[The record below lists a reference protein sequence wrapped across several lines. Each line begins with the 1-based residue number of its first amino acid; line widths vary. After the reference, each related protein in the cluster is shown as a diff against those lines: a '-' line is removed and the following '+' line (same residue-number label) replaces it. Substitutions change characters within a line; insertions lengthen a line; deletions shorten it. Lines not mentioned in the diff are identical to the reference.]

1 MIWKWLATRAASGW
15 IALAGF
21 GLLTTAYV
29 AYDLRGDKIVELER
43 DLRECEGNPRQTRA
57 IEKLS
62 EKVTEQLQERADDEI
77 DRLKAIPDGCYRL
90 DGPSPLND
98 ILREPG
104 TAEGAA
110 VPAPSAGSERDAAIR
125 P

>member
-21 GLLTTAYV
+21 AALTTAYV
-29 AYDLRGDKIVELER
+29 AYDLRGDKIVELEH
-43 DLRECEGNPRQTRA
+43 DLLACKGNARQTRA

-62 EKVTEQLQERADDEI
+62 EKVTEQLQEKADDDI
-77 DRLKAIPDGCYRL
+77 DSLKAIPDECYQL

-98 ILREPG
+98 ILREPRP
-104 TAEGAA
+104 AKGAA
-110 VPAPSAGSERDAAIR
+110 VPAPSAGGEPDAAG
-125 P
+125 